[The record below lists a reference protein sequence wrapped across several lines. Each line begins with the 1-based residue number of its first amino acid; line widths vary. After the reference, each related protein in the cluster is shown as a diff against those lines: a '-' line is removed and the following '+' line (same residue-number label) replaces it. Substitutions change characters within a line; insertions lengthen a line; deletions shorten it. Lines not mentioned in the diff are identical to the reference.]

1 MEIDNSNL
9 SNIIASSISKLN
21 ITSSNTSNVSNNRRQ
36 KPKQEN
42 FIQENEK
49 DDVKLIDDN
58 KPFKAPIDFDEVQSY
73 ANSIGEELS
82 QEEIQYG
89 LKYGR
94 SVIVDYSA

>member
-21 ITSSNTSNVSNNRRQ
+21 ITSSNASNISNGRRQ
-36 KPKQEN
+36 KSKQEN

-49 DDVKLIDDN
+49 DDVKLIDDI
-58 KPFKAPIDFDEVQSY
+58 KPFKTSIDFEEIQSF